1 MRVDDEWPENTCVDG
16 GKRAKSDEN
25 DVRRPEREEND
36 VRDGR
41 KRTKTM
47 AGRGAGKAGGG
58 IGSMG
63 LEWRWDRTGPR
74 SDGAKRC
81 GILDVAGWGN
91 LAKEISRL

>member
-16 GKRAKSDEN
+16 GKRAKIDEN
-25 DVRRPEREEND
+25 DVRRPEKEENARCARWPEKD
-36 VRDGR
+36 ENDGWMR
-41 KRTKTM
+41 GWK
-47 AGRGAGKAGGG
+47 GRRWDRLDGAGKAVG
-58 IGSMG
+58 
-63 LEWRWDRTGPR
+63 